1 MIAHQLIGSWRL
13 LEQVERWEDGRQ
25 THPRGA
31 NVHGLIT
38 YSAGG
43 WISAILGRTMPR
55 PGRDLAS
62 LDYAL
67 EDTLAYGGRY
77 TVDETAHAVSHHVAV
92 CSYPGWIGV
101 NLLRQVAFPGP
112 RTLQLTGAR
121 PGGGA
126 QRILTWQ
133 RPEEE
138 RMTVEPELAGAW
150 LLEEYVAF
158 LPDGGVEHPMGEAP
172 YGLLHYGP
180 DGWMSVIISRR
191 DRPPQHPYGSD
202 AFAFTEFVC
211 YYGPYSVD
219 QAART
224 VTHHTVYASYPPMH
238 ATDLKRALAFL
249 TPDLITLTATNPA
262 GQVITLRWRRQT
274 TRQTAV

>member
-1 MIAHQLIGSWRL
+1 MIAERLMGAWRL
-13 LEQVERWEDGRQ
+13 TEQVEQWDDGRL
-25 THPRGA
+25 THPRSTA
-31 NVHGLIT
+31 AHGLIS

-43 WISAILGRTMPR
+43 WMSAILGRATPR
-55 PGRDLAS
+55 PDRDRLT
-62 LDYAL
+62 LDFAL

-77 TVDETAHAVSHHVAV
+77 VVDEASHTVHHQVLV
-92 CSYPGWIGV
+92 CSFADWTGTE
-101 NLLRQVAFPGP
+101 LLRQAVFPDGQ
-112 RTLQLTGAR
+112 TLQLTGAR

-126 QRILTWQ
+126 QRILTWR

-138 RMTVEPELAGAW
+138 RMTVEPALVGAW
-150 LLEEYVAF
+150 LLEEYVAL
-158 LPDGGVEHPMGEAP
+158 LPEGGVEHPMGEAP

-219 QAART
+219 LAAST
-224 VTHHTVYASYPPMH
+224 VIHHTVYASYGPMH
-238 ATDLKRALAFL
+238 ATDLKRTLAFL
-249 TPDLITLTATNPA
+249 APDVITLTARNPA
-262 GQVITLRWRRQT
+262 GQIITLRWRRQL
-274 TRQTAV
+274 AA

>member
-1 MIAHQLIGSWRL
+1 MIAERLIGAWRL
-13 LEQVERWEDGRQ
+13 VEQTEQWDDGRL
-25 THPRGA
+25 THPRSA
-31 NVHGLIT
+31 NAHGLIV

-43 WISAILGRTMPR
+43 WMSAILGRAAPR
-55 PGRDLAS
+55 PDRDRMA

-67 EDTLAYGGRY
+67 EDTLAYGGRFA
-77 TVDETAHAVSHHVAV
+77 VDEVSHTVRHQVRV
-92 CSYPGWIGV
+92 CSYAGWTGTE
-101 NLLRQVAFPGP
+101 LLRQVVLPDE

-138 RMTVEPELAGAW
+138 RMTVEPALVGAW
-150 LLEEYVAF
+150 LLEEYVAL
-158 LPDGGVEHPMGEAP
+158 LPEGGVEYPMGEAP

-219 QAART
+219 FMAGT
-224 VTHHTVYASYPPMH
+224 VTHYTVYSSYPPMH
-238 ATDLKRALAFL
+238 ATSLKRKLRFL
-249 TPDLITLTATNPA
+249 SPDVITLTARNPA
-262 GQVITLRWRRQT
+262 RQVITLRWRRQP
-274 TRQTAV
+274 AG